1 MPIELITYSS
11 SIKGLI
17 LQPPIELKTSNSLI
31 TKIEVK
37 TEGEEG
43 LILSFFLLNVFS
55 EDEAKSITYD
65 IARVLTNKISFK
77 YGCRVSEPRC
87 GCIMED
93 GCVSANSYVHFSDNL
108 DGIISIERAE
118 REHLRLYLETPC
130 GDVGQNYLHLYCFI
144 IKQDDPISRFLLL
157 YGFLALIK
165 GAQKKIDELI
175 LEIDSSVPKSKSPYP
190 NSTAKSAQEETLF
203 TRLRNEIMHPN
214 DRKVDPAKTKE
225 EMRINVSWLQDIVK
239 RYLQSIS

>member
-1 MPIELITYSS
+1 MPIESITYSS

-37 TEGEEG
+37 TEGEEK
-43 LILSFFLLNVFS
+43 LILSFFLLKVFS

-65 IARVLTNKISFK
+65 IARALTNKISFK
-77 YGCRVSEPRC
+77 YGCRVSEPRW
-87 GCIMED
+87 GCIMGD
-93 GCVSANSYVHFSDNL
+93 GCVSVNNYVHFSDNL
-108 DGIISIERAE
+108 DGMISIERAE

-165 GAQKKIDELI
+165 GGQKKIDELI
-175 LEIDSSVPKSKSPYP
+175 LKIDSSVPKSPDP

-203 TRLRNEIMHPN
+203 TRLRNEIMHPK

-225 EMRINVSWLQDIVK
+225 EMRSNVSWLQDIVK